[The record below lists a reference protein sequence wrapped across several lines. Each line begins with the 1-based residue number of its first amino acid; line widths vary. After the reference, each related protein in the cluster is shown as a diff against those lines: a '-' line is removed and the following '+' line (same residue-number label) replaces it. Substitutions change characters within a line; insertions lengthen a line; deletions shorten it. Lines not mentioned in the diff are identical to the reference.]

1 MANNKK
7 NDDFVDDG
15 RTVANMNFDSLGNS
29 YDRNR
34 KKTRYA
40 EKQREIANLNL
51 TRKEKWAIIK
61 AIYARLIPFVVIMF
75 FMFFIVTFILLTI
88 WGY

>member
-1 MANNKK
+1 MAKDNKK
-7 NDDFVDDG
+7 DDFVDDG
-15 RTVANMNFDSLGNS
+15 RTVANMDFDALGNS
-29 YDRNR
+29 YNRNR

-40 EKQREIANLNL
+40 EKQKEIADLNL

-61 AIYARLIPFVVIMF
+61 AIYMRLLPFVVIMF
-75 FMFFIVTFILLTI
+75 FAFFIVTFILLTI